1 MQGENREITNE
12 NKIVKGIPPGF
23 LFVLFPLILSLLGG
37 IILSWSLVT
46 LPIYYNYLRGSQS
59 LIDQYILALL
69 GSDLSRV
76 VVLLFAVTGIIIGLI
91 LVRLVTKKID
101 IVKRE
106 GVVILSAK
114 FYIFCFFWWTCATI
128 PDATISLIERSLVG
142 FHTSWFLRDIRF
154 AIMSGYFVAFG
165 VPILLNYFLLLRYA
179 NSIDSQVTVVTVQ
192 EGNGLIKP
200 VRQTILKLVRSG
212 PST

>member
-1 MQGENREITNE
+1 MGENREITNE
-12 NKIVKGIPPGF
+12 NKTVKDIPPGW
-23 LFVLFPLILSLLGG
+23 LFVLFPLIFSLLGG
-37 IILSWSLVT
+37 LILSWSLVT

-59 LIDQYILALL
+59 PFDQYVLEIF

-91 LVRLVTKKID
+91 LARLVTKKFA

-106 GVVILSAK
+106 GVVILSTK
-114 FYIFCFFWWTCATI
+114 FYIFSFFWWTCATI
-128 PDATISLIERSLVG
+128 PDATITLVEMSLVG
-142 FHTSWFLRDIRF
+142 FYTSWFLRDIRF

-165 VPILLNYFLLLRYA
+165 VPILLNYFLLYRYA
-179 NSIDSQVTVVTVQ
+179 NSIDSQVTVMTVQ
-192 EGNGLIKP
+192 EGSGIIKP
-200 VRQTILKLVRSG
+200 VRQTILKLVQSG